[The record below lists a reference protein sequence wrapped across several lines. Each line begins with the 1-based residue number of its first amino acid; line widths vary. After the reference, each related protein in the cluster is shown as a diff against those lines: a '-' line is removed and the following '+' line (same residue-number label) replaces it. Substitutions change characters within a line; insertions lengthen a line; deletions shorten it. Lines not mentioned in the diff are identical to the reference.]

1 MVLELHQIASF
12 FLIKAIKLNLKII
25 KNFRCVTTK
34 GSVLN
39 TSTFTAED
47 DNSEQMS
54 NDDKILTTAL
64 NLCKNHLD
72 KKTGKFYFKIL
83 ETLQTKI
90 KS

>member
-1 MVLELHQIASF
+1 M
-12 FLIKAIKLNLKII
+12 
-25 KNFRCVTTK
+25 TTK

-39 TSTFTAED
+39 SSTFTAED

-72 KKTGKFYFKIL
+72 KKTGKFYFI
-83 ETLQTKI
+83 
-90 KS
+90 